1 MSSQEIRQITKEAP
15 EIEARKLGLM
25 DSAKELA
32 DIQLD
37 LPDYEIAGLT
47 ELQKEAL
54 RRGDTMFDPTAD
66 FDLARDYL
74 AATVGADPAAIQA
87 AMDPYIGEVI
97 ERSQQDIFDQARQQ
111 SKQFEDAAM
120 GQGAYGGARGALLP
134 GVLAAEAARDAGDLG
149 ARLRSQGYNDA
160 LNRLGQAATGI
171 ASLGQVQ
178 QGADQSGIGFQFDLG
193 AREQAQKQA
202 ELDTLRQTQTQQML
216 EPYQRIGFLS
226 DIYQGAPSSAMTFT
240 EGTAPNEPS
249 PMQELFGYG
258 IAGLSAASGAQQ
270 LGLFG

>member
-1 MSSQEIRQITKEAP
+1 
-15 EIEARKLGLM
+15 
-25 DSAKELA
+25 
-32 DIQLD
+32 
-37 LPDYEIAGLT
+37 
-47 ELQKEAL
+47 
-54 RRGDTMFDPTAD
+54 
-66 FDLARDYL
+66 
-74 AATVGADPAAIQA
+74 
-87 AMDPYIGEVI
+87 MDPYIGEVI
-97 ERSQQDIFDQARQQ
+97 ERFNKIFLTKQDNSQNSLKTQQWAKGLMAGLVVRYYKVFLRQRLQ
-111 SKQFEDAAM
+111 EM
-120 GQGAYGGARGALLP
+120 R
-134 GVLAAEAARDAGDLG
+134 DLG

-160 LNRLGQAATGI
+160 EDRLGQAATGI